1 MKNEFFLMVV
11 AGMLLLMT
19 SCDNTA
25 NVDQILKDN
34 SIRQEVFNKITAD
47 HEMMTD
53 FMEVMMQNNHA
64 KMMMKGNQGMKE
76 MMMDDSDKMNMM
88 KDKPE
93 MMQNMMGEMMKDG
106 KMMGTMM
113 NMMKDKGMMSEEC
126 AESCKKMMSAKG
138 MNMDNGE
145 GMKTDDNH
153 KSHNH

>member
-1 MKNEFFLMVV
+1 MAI
-11 AGMLLLMT
+11 AGTLLLLI
-19 SCDNTA
+19 SCNSTV
-25 NVDQILKDN
+25 NVDQILKDDN
-34 SIRQEVFNKITAD
+34 IRQEVFNKITVD

-76 MMMDDSDKMNMM
+76 MMMDGDDMMNMMNMM

-113 NMMKDKGMMSEEC
+113 NMMKEKGMMSEEC
-126 AESCKKMMSAKG
+126 AESCMKMMNAKG
-138 MNMDNGE
+138 MNMDNE
-145 GMKTDDNH
+145 GDMNTDDNH
-153 KSHNH
+153 ESHNH